1 MAYCIFESIQKWI
14 LISSIQVIAM
24 NNVKK
29 DGLKTSKQCKK
40 ILSKS
45 VKVRTFWETHKIWN
59 NLPHGFDKSADLLLS
74 IKINVR
80 TMRKIFSIYVCFS
93 DSPNFKIFI
102 SFQCNTR
109 ISNSKCSLLCTILC
123 SMLRTS
129 IFVQMYVNTRAG
141 LRAHLSTPVYYY
153 VLHTGQC
160 IVVAGQPRHVSFL
173 NIHGFRPGFMT
184 FNIRMCFA
192 TIHNGTEVFLEAV
205 NFTNFSHSRNTINI
219 IHISK

>member
-14 LISSIQVIAM
+14 FISNIQVIAM
-24 NNVKK
+24 NNVNKNC
-29 DGLKTSKQCKK
+29 LKTSKQCRK

-45 VKVRTFWETHKIWN
+45 VKN
-59 NLPHGFDKSADLLLS
+59 
-74 IKINVR
+74 
-80 TMRKIFSIYVCFS
+80 C
-93 DSPNFKIFI
+93 I

-192 TIHNGTEVFLEAV
+192 TIHNGAEMIL
-205 NFTNFSHSRNTINI
+205 
-219 IHISK
+219 KP